1 VIELNLQHIKGSY
14 DEIVSLGSACN
25 TAMKLR
31 QHNLRRFSGPLD
43 WKVSG
48 SLSDVSRLLK
58 NRFKGF
64 MELENMHLLDGSG
77 YGIDNGGHLQPVK
90 SHIVHDT
97 YYNIISFHDFPVL
110 PNQDWAAT
118 YPAFKSK
125 LHYRIDRFLE
135 KISNSPSILFV
146 RWAGSYEQAMELNSV
161 LSGIVKGQFK
171 ILILVPTEGFHSVKE
186 LNWNINQVCPVS
198 VPNLPYDDSTWNYVL
213 NGIT

>member
-1 VIELNLQHIKGSY
+1 MYLQQIKGSY

-48 SLSDVSRLLK
+48 ALSDVNRLLK
-58 NRFKGF
+58 NKFKGF
-64 MELENMHLLDGSG
+64 MELENMRLMEGSG
-77 YGIDNGGHLQPVK
+77 YGLDNGVDLQPAK
-90 SHIVHDT
+90 SHIVNDT
-97 YYNIISFHDFPVL
+97 HYNIISFHDFPVL

-118 YPAFKSK
+118 YPAFKNK

-135 KISNSPSILFV
+135 KITTSQSILFV
-146 RWAGSYEQAMELNSV
+146 RWAGSYEQAVELYSV
-161 LSGIVKGQFK
+161 LSGMVKGQFK
-171 ILILVPTEGFHSVKE
+171 ILILVPVEGFQGVKD
-186 LNWNINQVCPVS
+186 LNWNLNQVCAVT

-213 NGIT
+213 NGITLTN